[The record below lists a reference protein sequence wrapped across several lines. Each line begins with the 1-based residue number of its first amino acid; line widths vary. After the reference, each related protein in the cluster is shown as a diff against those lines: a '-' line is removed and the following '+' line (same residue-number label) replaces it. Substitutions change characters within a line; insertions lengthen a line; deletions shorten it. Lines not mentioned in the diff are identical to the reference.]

1 MCIPCAGFLQ
11 GGEVPI
17 AAGCTTAAACVGW
30 AAEGTAS
37 RNALRTQTTGSSI
50 VKKILAAAAAASLA
64 GLAACSTAAP
74 APGGSTSPSAPGTST
89 SAATQVPPSGASE
102 AAAGAE
108 ASGAKAAC
116 ALFNSL
122 HADLQ
127 AAGND
132 ANAFEDVY
140 RRAADAKGS
149 VFGDLSGLFASI
161 GVLALD
167 YSSEVET
174 GEPVDQ
180 ASKDLVRDAVFANSG
195 TCTAAG
201 VTLRL

>member
-108 ASGAKAAC
+108 AAC

-149 VFGDLSGLFASI
+149 VSGDLSGLFASI

>member
-1 MCIPCAGFLQ
+1 MHD
-11 GGEVPI
+11 GGGVRRV
-17 AAGCTTAAACVGW
+17 GGGGNCV
-30 AAEGTAS
+30 AERAV
-37 RNALRTQTTGSSI
+37 NAKTGSSI
-50 VKKILAAAAAASLA
+50 VKKILAAAAVASLA

-116 ALFNSL
+116 ELFNSL

-140 RRAADAKGS
+140 REAADAKGS
-149 VFGDLSGLFASI
+149 VSGDLSGLFASI

>member
-89 SAATQVPPSGASE
+89 SAATQVPPSDASE

-108 ASGAKAAC
+108 AS
-116 ALFNSL
+116 
-122 HADLQ
+122 
-127 AAGND
+127 
-132 ANAFEDVY
+132 
-140 RRAADAKGS
+140 
-149 VFGDLSGLFASI
+149 
-161 GVLALD
+161 
-167 YSSEVET
+167 
-174 GEPVDQ
+174 
-180 ASKDLVRDAVFANSG
+180 
-195 TCTAAG
+195 
-201 VTLRL
+201 

>member
-89 SAATQVPPSGASE
+89 SAATQVPPSGTSE
-102 AAAGAE
+102 AVAGAE

-116 ALFNSL
+116 ELFNSL

-140 RRAADAKGS
+140 REAADAKGS
-149 VFGDLSGLFASI
+149 VSGDLSGLFASI

>member
-89 SAATQVPPSGASE
+89 SAATQVPPSGTSE
-102 AAAGAE
+102 AVAGAE
-108 ASGAKAAC
+108 AAC
-116 ALFNSL
+116 ELFNSL

-140 RRAADAKGS
+140 REAADAKGS
-149 VFGDLSGLFASI
+149 VSGDLSGLFASI